1 MNKEKIKE
9 YRIVCAEVLEII
21 NNISY
26 DDYIKIPKDIIQNL
40 EDFRDK
46 NNAFTYNPSLT
57 LDEQNVSE
65 EAKAIIAV
73 LYRDYLASQ
82 EQRKI
87 IENREK
93 EYQGWRREREKEYY
107 IKEEEK
113 KKKNYNPENLF
124 SNIKRNN
131 FKKESE

>member
-93 EYQGWRREREKEYY
+93 EYY

>member
-1 MNKEKIKE
+1 MIKEKTKE
-9 YRIVCAEVLEII
+9 YRTVCAEVLEII

-46 NNAFTYNPSLT
+46 NNAFTYNHSLT

-87 IENREK
+87 IENS
-93 EYQGWRREREKEYY
+93 EKEYY